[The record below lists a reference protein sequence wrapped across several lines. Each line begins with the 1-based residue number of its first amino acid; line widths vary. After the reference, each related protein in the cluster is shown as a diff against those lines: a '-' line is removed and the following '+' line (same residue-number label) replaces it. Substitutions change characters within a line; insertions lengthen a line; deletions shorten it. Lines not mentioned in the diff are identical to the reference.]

1 MSLCGADTEANQLLQ
16 SLLQG
21 TNITVPDIDLNSDEF
36 KIPGGDS
43 NPMYGQIS
51 KITVG
56 DLTSGEFQGNGIFD
70 VLMKAVSSQL
80 THEYEANRITGDD
93 YTKAYIAMVQA
104 AMQNSVQFLLG
115 KDQAYWQATLS
126 QSQAIQAKVE
136 LESTK
141 VKYASMQFDA
151 LTTQANYAL
160 SKIRLTTEEIQYC
173 TSQYNLN
180 NILPVQLAGM
190 NIDNNTKNYNLN
202 SILPAQLQTNE
213 AQLAGINTDNQI
225 KTYNLTNMLPSQYAE
240 QQAQTATVQYNLSD
254 MLPLQK
260 TMLNSQ
266 INQELAQT
274 SLTNS
279 QKANSDT
286 DNLIKGYQLNYIMPA
301 QLQLTNAQEAGLLV
315 DNQTKTYQLNN
326 ILPYQ
331 SKYIS
336 EQYES
341 QLAQTTDNRSDG
353 SVVSGNIGE
362 QKALYAQ
369 QIVSYKRDAEVKA
382 AKIFTDPWM
391 TMKTADDGLTAPNG
405 FTNSS
410 LDQILTALKN
420 NNGLNG

>member
-160 SKIRLTTEEIQYC
+160 SKI
-173 TSQYNLN
+173 
-180 NILPVQLAGM
+180 
-190 NIDNNTKNYNLN
+190 D
-202 SILPAQLQTNE
+202 
-213 AQLAGINTDNQI
+213 
-225 KTYNLTNMLPSQYAE
+225 
-240 QQAQTATVQYNLSD
+240 
-254 MLPLQK
+254 
-260 TMLNSQ
+260 
-266 INQELAQT
+266 
-274 SLTNS
+274 
-279 QKANSDT
+279 
-286 DNLIKGYQLNYIMPA
+286 
-301 QLQLTNAQEAGLLV
+301 
-315 DNQTKTYQLNN
+315 
-326 ILPYQ
+326 
-331 SKYIS
+331 
-336 EQYES
+336 
-341 QLAQTTDNRSDG
+341 
-353 SVVSGNIGE
+353 
-362 QKALYAQ
+362 
-369 QIVSYKRDAEVKA
+369 
-382 AKIFTDPWM
+382 
-391 TMKTADDGLTAPNG
+391 
-405 FTNSS
+405 
-410 LDQILTALKN
+410 
-420 NNGLNG
+420 